1 MAIFKELREKEA
13 RRMADQ
19 TTEKILVN
27 ASPAEIYEVA
37 ADIERYPE
45 WVSDIKQVTVD
56 ERDGLGRALRVT
68 FRAAAFGRSTTYTLL
83 YDYTHAPEEL
93 EWKLTEGDLTSVLDG
108 KYTFSGVKGG
118 TEVTYHLEVALRVP
132 IPGFVK
138 SRAQGRIQTTALR
151 ELKARAESL
160 R

>member
-1 MAIFKELREKEA
+1 MT
-13 RRMADQ
+13 DQ
-19 TTEKILVN
+19 TTEQIVVSSN
-27 ASPAEIYEVA
+27 PAAVYEVA

-56 ERDGLGRALRVT
+56 ERDGLGRPTTVT
-68 FRAAAFGRSTTYTLL
+68 FRTAAFGRSTTYSLD
-83 YDYTHAPEEL
+83 YDYSAAPEIL
-93 EWKLTEGDLTSVLDG
+93 SWKQVAGDLTSKLDG
-108 KYTFSGVKGG
+108 RYEFSANADGA
-118 TEVTYHLEVALRVP
+118 TEVRYLLEVELKIP
-132 IPGFVK
+132 IPGFVR

>member
-1 MAIFKELREKEA
+1 MT
-13 RRMADQ
+13 DQ
-19 TTEKILVN
+19 TTEQIVV
-27 ASPAEIYEVA
+27 ASNPAAVYEVA

-56 ERDGLGRALRVT
+56 ERDGLGRPTTVT
-68 FRAAAFGRSTTYTLL
+68 FRTAAFGRSTTYSLD
-83 YDYTHAPEEL
+83 YDYSAAPEIL
-93 EWKLTEGDLTSVLDG
+93 SWKQVAGDLTSKLDG
-108 KYTFSGVKGG
+108 LYEFSANADGA
-118 TEVTYHLEVALRVP
+118 TEVRYLLEVELKIP
-132 IPGFVK
+132 IPGFVR